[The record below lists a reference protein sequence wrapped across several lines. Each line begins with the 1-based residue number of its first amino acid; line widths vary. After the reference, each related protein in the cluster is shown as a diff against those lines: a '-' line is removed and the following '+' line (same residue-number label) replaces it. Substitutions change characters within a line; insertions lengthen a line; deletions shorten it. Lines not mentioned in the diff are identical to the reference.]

1 VKLNIFKAITEKIL
15 SIPYG
20 MWRNTSYSN
29 YAVDYD
35 LFVQEAYNNPFIYK
49 AFNEIVTDCKTIK
62 TGVFRNDGKKW
73 VYVENHVVN
82 KWLKNPNPELNGKDF
97 LEYYLMYMY
106 FGGGLLLYKT
116 KGILDK
122 HIYIYSPDSFDIQ
135 RDDNLTISG
144 IKIGNSYF
152 STNEL
157 KDLKVCKAPNIEDK
171 IAGKSQ
177 EFRPIVK
184 SLALVGDMS
193 NFALKHQNTQLKNSG
208 KRNGIMTY
216 KNIRSTSA
224 LEEAKKQFR
233 GQTHGESTGDTA
245 WLNGDNY
252 DFKSTDMTP
261 QELDWLEGLKYTEE
275 VISQAMGVP
284 VQLISSRGTTYNNLA
299 EMKKKVYIDTA
310 IPLVQDYC
318 EDLTVFFQDDLQENE
333 KIWYDVSE
341 IEELKENVL
350 DIAEKLSNAL
360 RGKVSLNEFRQVL
373 SEKTNINLKAL
384 PSELG
389 DKVLVTSSDMFLDDL
404 NVELEPL
411 PKENEEE
418 STKE

>member
-1 VKLNIFKAITEKIL
+1 MNIFKAITEKIL

-35 LFVQEAYNNPFIYK
+35 LFIKEAYNNPFIYK

-122 HIYIYSPDSFDIQ
+122 QIYIYSPDSFDIQ

-152 STNEL
+152 SANEL

-284 VQLISSRGTTYNNLA
+284 VQLLSSRGTTYNNLA

-318 EDLTVFFQDDLQENE
+318 EDLTAFFQDDLQENE

-411 PKENEEE
+411 PRENEED

>member
-1 VKLNIFKAITEKIL
+1 MNIFKAITEKIL

-29 YAVDYD
+29 YAVNYD

-122 HIYIYSPDSFDIQ
+122 QIYIYSPDSFDIQ

-152 STNEL
+152 SANEL

-193 NFALKHQNTQLKNSG
+193 NLALKHQNTQLKNSG

-233 GQTHGESTGDTA
+233 GQTHGESTGETA

-318 EDLTVFFQDDLQENE
+318 EDLTEFFSEDLQENE

-404 NVELEPL
+404 NVELVDVPE
-411 PKENEEE
+411 ENTED

>member
-1 VKLNIFKAITEKIL
+1 MNIFKAITEKIL

-73 VYVENHVVN
+73 VYVENHKVN
-82 KWLKNPNPELNGKDF
+82 KWLKNPNPELNGNDF

-116 KGILDK
+116 KGIMDK
-122 HIYIYSPDSFDIQ
+122 QIYIYSPDSFDIQ

-152 STNEL
+152 SANEL

-318 EDLTVFFQDDLQENE
+318 EDLTAFFQDDLQENE

-360 RGKVSLNEFRQVL
+360 RGKVSLNEFRQIL

-404 NVELEPL
+404 NVELVDVPE
-411 PKENEEE
+411 ENTED

>member
-1 VKLNIFKAITEKIL
+1 MNIFKAITEKFL
-15 SIPYG
+15 SIPFG

-29 YAVDYD
+29 YSVDYD

-62 TGVFRNDGKKW
+62 TGVFRNNGKKW
-73 VYVENHVVN
+73 VYAENHVVN

-116 KGILDK
+116 KGIMDK
-122 HIYIYSPDSFDIQ
+122 QIYIYSPDSFDIQ

-152 STNEL
+152 SANEL

-233 GQTHGESTGDTA
+233 GQTHGESTGETA

-284 VQLISSRGTTYNNLA
+284 VQLISSRGTTYDNLA

-333 KIWYDVSE
+333 RIWYDVSE

-411 PKENEEE
+411 PVENEEE

>member
-1 VKLNIFKAITEKIL
+1 MNIFKAITEKIL

-62 TGVFRNDGKKW
+62 TGVFRNNGKKW

-122 HIYIYSPDSFDIQ
+122 QIYIYSPDSFDIQ

-152 STNEL
+152 SANEL

-177 EFRPIVK
+177 EFRPIIK

-216 KNIRSTSA
+216 KNIRSTAA

-233 GQTHGESTGDTA
+233 GQTHGESTGETA

-261 QELDWLEGLKYTEE
+261 QEMDWLEGLKYTEE

-284 VQLISSRGTTYNNLA
+284 VQLISSRGATYNNLA

-333 KIWYDVSE
+333 RIWYDISE

-411 PKENEEE
+411 PSENEEE

>member
-1 VKLNIFKAITEKIL
+1 MNIFKAIAEKF
-15 SIPYG
+15 SIPLPWG
-20 MWRNTSYSN
+20 VFKNSAFTN
-29 YAVDYD
+29 YALDYQTF
-35 LFVQEAYNNPFIYK
+35 LQEAYNNPFIYK

-62 TGVFRNDGKKW
+62 TGVFRNNGKKW

-122 HIYIYSPDSFDIQ
+122 RIYIYSPDSFDIQ

-152 STNEL
+152 SANEL

-177 EFRPIVK
+177 EFRPIIK

-216 KNIRSTSA
+216 KNIRSTAA
-224 LEEAKKQFR
+224 LEETKKQFR
-233 GQTHGESTGDTA
+233 GQTHGESTGETA

-261 QELDWLEGLKYTEE
+261 QEMDWLEGLKYTEE

-284 VQLISSRGTTYNNLA
+284 VQLISSRGATYNNLA

-333 KIWYDVSE
+333 RIWYDISE

-360 RGKVSLNEFRQVL
+360 RGKVSLNEFREVL

-411 PKENEEE
+411 PSENEEE

>member
-1 VKLNIFKAITEKIL
+1 MNIFKAITEKIL

-29 YAVDYD
+29 YAIDYD
-35 LFVQEAYNNPFIYK
+35 LFIKEAYNNPFIYK

-62 TGVFRNDGKKW
+62 TGVFRNDGKKL
-73 VYVENHVVN
+73 VYVENHKVN

-116 KGILDK
+116 KGIMEK
-122 HIYIYSPDSFDIQ
+122 QIYIYSPNSFDIQ

-152 STNEL
+152 SANEL

-216 KNIRSTSA
+216 KNIRSTAA

-261 QELDWLEGLKYTEE
+261 QEMDWLEGLKYTEE

-318 EDLTVFFQDDLQENE
+318 EDLTVFFSEDLQENE
-333 KIWYDVSE
+333 RIWYDVSE

-404 NVELEPL
+404 NLELESL
-411 PKENEEE
+411 PQENEEE
-418 STKE
+418 STKT

>member
-1 VKLNIFKAITEKIL
+1 MNIFKAITEKIL

-73 VYVENHVVN
+73 VYVENHAVN

-122 HIYIYSPDSFDIQ
+122 QIYIYSPDSFDIQ

-152 STNEL
+152 SANEL
-157 KDLKVCKAPNIEDK
+157 KYLKVCKAPNIEDK

-318 EDLTVFFQDDLQENE
+318 EDLTAFFSEDLQENE
-333 KIWYDVSE
+333 RIWYDVSE

-404 NVELEPL
+404 NVDLEPL
-411 PKENEEE
+411 PKENEED

>member
-1 VKLNIFKAITEKIL
+1 
-15 SIPYG
+15 
-20 MWRNTSYSN
+20 
-29 YAVDYD
+29 
-35 LFVQEAYNNPFIYK
+35 
-49 AFNEIVTDCKTIK
+49 
-62 TGVFRNDGKKW
+62 
-73 VYVENHVVN
+73 
-82 KWLKNPNPELNGKDF
+82 
-97 LEYYLMYMY
+97 MY

-116 KGILDK
+116 KGVMDK
-122 HIYIYSPDSFDIQ
+122 QIYIYSPDSFDIK
-135 RDDNLTISG
+135 RDDNFTISG
-144 IKIGNSYF
+144 IKIGNNYYS
-152 STNEL
+152 SNGL
-157 KDLKVCKAPNIEDK
+157 NDLKVCKAPNIDDE

-177 EFRPIVK
+177 GFRPIIK
-184 SLALVGDMS
+184 SLAFVGDMS

-216 KNIRSTSA
+216 KNVRSKEK

-233 GQTHGESTGDTA
+233 GQTHGESAGETA
-245 WLNGDNY
+245 WLDGDNY

-275 VISQAMGVP
+275 VISQSMGVP

-310 IPLVQDYC
+310 IPLIQDFC
-318 EDLTVFFQDDLQENE
+318 EDLTAFFSDDLAENE

-373 SEKTNINLKAL
+373 SEKTNISLKAL
-384 PSELG
+384 PKELG

-404 NVELEPL
+404 NVDLEPT
-411 PKENEEE
+411 PTENTQD
-418 STKE
+418 STKP

>member
-1 VKLNIFKAITEKIL
+1 MNIFKAITEKIL

-116 KGILDK
+116 KGIMEK
-122 HIYIYSPDSFDIQ
+122 QIYIYSPDSFDIQ

-152 STNEL
+152 SANEL
-157 KDLKVCKAPNIEDK
+157 SNFKVCKAPNIEDK

-177 EFRPIVK
+177 EFRPIIK

-193 NFALKHQNTQLKNSG
+193 NLALKHQNTQLKNSG

-284 VQLISSRGTTYNNLA
+284 VQLISSSGTTYNNLA

-404 NVELEPL
+404 NLDLEPL

>member
-1 VKLNIFKAITEKIL
+1 MKLNIFKAITEKIL

-62 TGVFRNDGKKW
+62 TGVFRNNGKKW

-122 HIYIYSPDSFDIQ
+122 QIYIYSPDSFDIQ

-152 STNEL
+152 SANEL

-177 EFRPIVK
+177 EFRPIIK

-216 KNIRSTSA
+216 KNIRSTAA

-233 GQTHGESTGDTA
+233 GQTHGESTGETA

-261 QELDWLEGLKYTEE
+261 QEMDWLEGLKYTEE

-284 VQLISSRGTTYNNLA
+284 VQLISSRGATYNNLA

-360 RGKVSLNEFRQVL
+360 RGKVSLNEFREVL

-404 NVELEPL
+404 NLELEPT
-411 PKENEEE
+411 PNE
-418 STKE
+418 STTDATKK

>member
-1 VKLNIFKAITEKIL
+1 MNIFKAITEKIL

-122 HIYIYSPDSFDIQ
+122 QIYIYSPDSFDIQ

-152 STNEL
+152 SANEL

-216 KNIRSTSA
+216 KNIRSTSV

-233 GQTHGESTGDTA
+233 VQTHGESTGDTA

-318 EDLTVFFQDDLQENE
+318 EDLTAFFSEDLQENE
-333 KIWYDVSE
+333 KILYDVSE

-404 NVELEPL
+404 NVELVDVPE
-411 PKENEEE
+411 ENTED

>member
-1 VKLNIFKAITEKIL
+1 MNIFKAITEKIL

-62 TGVFRNDGKKW
+62 TGVFRNNGKKW

-122 HIYIYSPDSFDIQ
+122 QIYIYSPDSFDIQ

-152 STNEL
+152 SANEL
-157 KDLKVCKAPNIEDK
+157 KDLKVCKVPNIEDK

-177 EFRPIVK
+177 EFRPIIK

-216 KNIRSTSA
+216 KNIRSTAA

-233 GQTHGESTGDTA
+233 GQTHGESTGETA

-261 QELDWLEGLKYTEE
+261 QEMDWLEGLKYTEE

-360 RGKVSLNEFRQVL
+360 RGKVSLNEFREVL

-404 NVELEPL
+404 NLELEPL

>member
-1 VKLNIFKAITEKIL
+1 MNIFKAITEKIL

-116 KGILDK
+116 KGVMTK
-122 HIYIYSPDSFDIQ
+122 QIYIYSPDSFDIQ

-152 STNEL
+152 SANEL

-216 KNIRSTSA
+216 KNIRSASA

-233 GQTHGESTGDTA
+233 GQTRGEGTGDTA

-275 VISQAMGVP
+275 IISQAMGVP

-333 KIWYDVSE
+333 RIWYDVSE

-404 NVELEPL
+404 NVELEHL
-411 PKENEEE
+411 PQENEEE

>member
-1 VKLNIFKAITEKIL
+1 MNIFKAITEKIL

-62 TGVFRNDGKKW
+62 TGVFRSNGKKW

-116 KGILDK
+116 KGVLDK
-122 HIYIYSPDSFDIQ
+122 QIYIYSPDSFDIQ

-152 STNEL
+152 SANEL

-216 KNIRSTSA
+216 KNIRSTAA

-233 GQTHGESTGDTA
+233 GQTHGESTGETA

-261 QELDWLEGLKYTEE
+261 QEMDWLEGLKYTEE
-275 VISQAMGVP
+275 IISQAMGVP
-284 VQLISSRGTTYNNLA
+284 IQLISSRGTTYNNLA

-333 KIWYDVSE
+333 RIWYDVSE

-411 PKENEEE
+411 PSENEEE

>member
-1 VKLNIFKAITEKIL
+1 
-15 SIPYG
+15 
-20 MWRNTSYSN
+20 M
-29 YAVDYD
+29 
-35 LFVQEAYNNPFIYK
+35 
-49 AFNEIVTDCKTIK
+49 
-62 TGVFRNDGKKW
+62 
-73 VYVENHVVN
+73 
-82 KWLKNPNPELNGKDF
+82 
-97 LEYYLMYMY
+97 
-106 FGGGLLLYKT
+106 
-116 KGILDK
+116 
-122 HIYIYSPDSFDIQ
+122 
-135 RDDNLTISG
+135 
-144 IKIGNSYF
+144 
-152 STNEL
+152 
-157 KDLKVCKAPNIEDK
+157 VCKAPNIEDK

-177 EFRPIVK
+177 EFRPIIK

-193 NFALKHQNTQLKNSG
+193 NLALKHQNTQLKNSG

-216 KNIRSTSA
+216 KNIRSTAA

-233 GQTHGESTGDTA
+233 GQTRGEGTGDTA

-333 KIWYDVSE
+333 KIWYDISE

-389 DKVLVTSSDMFLDDL
+389 DKVIVTSSDMFLDDL
-404 NVELEPL
+404 NVELVDVPE
-411 PKENEEE
+411 ENTED